1 MRQASWI
8 AFLLF
13 TVGLV
18 TYEAAI
24 DTSSDGTESISISS
38 DAPAEGGGEFP
49 PPRP

>member
-24 DTSSDGTESISISS
+24 SESPDATESGITVEVV
-38 DAPAEGGGEFP
+38 AEGGGDFP
-49 PPRP
+49 PPPKP

>member
-24 DTSSDGTESISISS
+24 DQPDASDSTSISS
-38 DAPAEGGGEFP
+38 DAPAEGGGDFP
-49 PPRP
+49 PPKP